1 MVQLSRHAGDRDV
14 QRSRR
19 GGAAHTPRG
28 PAPGAH
34 GHALSV
40 RSARVRASSSTPGE
54 HLRLAEGQ
62 RTGCVKARRCRRHG
76 LFHRRGEELH
86 GVGDA
91 PGEEIRRTQGRR
103 HPGEIDREV
112 RVLTEVHG
120 LFEPGECSG
129 NIPLAQA
136 QQANAPRGVHAAR
149 EVIHGLGNPE
159 SLRPRGLS
167 PQRTSLARHGTR
179 RGRRGRARQAG
190 TPESKRSWRSAPSR
204 DATVCPRQSMAC
216 RYGRPGPG
224 TLGPGAGS
232 PGRAG
237 RTSPLVVAR
246 ARARW
251 ATAMDWSRTR
261 P

>member
-1 MVQLSRHAGDRDV
+1 MCRDRAEEV
-14 QRSRR
+14 QRIRLV
-19 GGAAHTPRG
+19 
-28 PAPGAH
+28 APLLVRTGTRQC
-34 GHALSV
+34 ALGKGV
-40 RSARVRASSSTPGE
+40 RLLQTPGQ

-129 NIPLAQA
+129 QIPLAQA

-159 SLRPRGLS
+159 SFV
-167 PQRTSLARHGTR
+167 
-179 RGRRGRARQAG
+179 
-190 TPESKRSWRSAPSR
+190 PE
-204 DATVCPRQSMAC
+204 
-216 RYGRPGPG
+216 
-224 TLGPGAGS
+224 GS
-232 PGRAG
+232 PL
-237 RTSPLVVAR
+237 SEHP
-246 ARARW
+246 
-251 ATAMDWSRTR
+251 
-261 P
+261 